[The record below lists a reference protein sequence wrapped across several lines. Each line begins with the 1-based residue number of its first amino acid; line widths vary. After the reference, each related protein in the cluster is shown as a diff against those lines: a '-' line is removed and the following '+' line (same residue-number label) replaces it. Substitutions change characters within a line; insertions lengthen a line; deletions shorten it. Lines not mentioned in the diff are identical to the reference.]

1 MPIYPY
7 SQAKGCDIN
16 LFPTLTQLILAR
28 ETIRLLVPYFKKY
41 WQHLFWGILALLTVD
56 LLQLYIPRVIKHAVD
71 ALQQGQATSASLLR
85 QGGLI
90 LSFAV
95 GIAFFRFTW
104 RYLVLGFSR
113 FLERDLRNLLLGR
126 LVRLDRPFFNR
137 RPAGEIMALS
147 GNDLTNVQL
156 ACGMGIVSFI
166 DAFLMT
172 GAAVVFMAY
181 IHPGLTF
188 LALAPMPV
196 LAILTGL
203 LSAMLHKRYNRVQEQ
218 FSDLTEFARSTLM
231 AIRLIK
237 AYTQE
242 QRQTEQFDRLGREFV
257 RNNIRLALVQGVLTP
272 FSTLIASTSLLLV
285 LYFGGRLT
293 IAGSISIGDFV
304 AFMTYLGLL
313 TWPMMA
319 MGWVANLFQRGI
331 TSLYRISRVLE
342 EEPLLREPRNP
353 LALPAVTGLSV
364 RNLSFR
370 YAGRKT
376 LALDDLSLDISTG
389 LLGIVGRTGSGKS
402 ALCQL
407 LARLYPVP
415 DDRLF
420 LAGIDYNR
428 LPLAGLRA
436 KIAYVPQETILF
448 SDTIRNNIAFG
459 RPEASDAEIVQAA
472 QAAGIHEE
480 IEAFKDGYQS
490 RVGEKGLLLSG
501 GQRQRLALARALL
514 LDRPIVIIDDG
525 LSAVDTDT
533 EHRIIENFGTWLPGR
548 ICILV
553 SHRVAPLLAADR
565 IIVMEQGSIAAQGTH
580 QQLLESSPFYRTI
593 YQHQTTAGEAA
604 A

>member
-1 MPIYPY
+1 M
-7 SQAKGCDIN
+7 
-16 LFPTLTQLILAR
+16 
-28 ETIRLLVPYFKKY
+28 PYFKKY
-41 WQHLFWGILALLTVD
+41 WQRLFWGILALLTVD
-56 LLQLYIPRVIKHAVD
+56 LLQLYIPRVIKQAVD
-71 ALQQGQATSASLLR
+71 ALQLGQATSASLLG

-90 LSFAV
+90 LSFAI

-113 FLERDLRNLLLGR
+113 LLERDLRNLLLSR
-126 LVRLDRPFFNR
+126 LVRMDRPFFNR

-147 GNDLTNVQL
+147 GNDLTNVQM
-156 ACGMGIVSFI
+156 ACGIGIVSFI
-166 DAFLMT
+166 DAFMMT
-172 GAAVVFMAY
+172 AAAVVFMAY

-196 LAILTGL
+196 LAISTGL
-203 LSAMLHKRYNRVQEQ
+203 LSAMLHKRYKLVQEQ

-242 QRQTEQFDRLGREFV
+242 QRQTEHFDRLGKDFV
-257 RNNIRLALVQGVLTP
+257 RNNIRLAMVQGILTP

-293 IAGSISIGDFV
+293 IAGTISIGDFV

-319 MGWVANLFQRGI
+319 MGWVANLFQRGV
-331 TSLYRISRVLE
+331 TSLYRISKVME
-342 EEPLLREPRNP
+342 EEPLLREPQNP
-353 LALPAVTGLSV
+353 LPLPVVTSLSV
-364 RNLSFR
+364 RNLSFQ
-370 YAGRKT
+370 YSGRKAM
-376 LALDDLSLDISTG
+376 ALNDLSLDISPG

-402 ALCQL
+402 TLCQL

-420 LAGIDYNR
+420 MAGIDYNQ
-428 LPLAGLRA
+428 LPLAELRE

-448 SDTIRNNIAFG
+448 SDTIRTNIAFG
-459 RPEASDAEIVQAA
+459 RPDASDAEIAQAA
-472 QAAGIHEE
+472 RAAGIHEE
-480 IEAFKDGYQS
+480 IAAFKDGYQS
-490 RVGEKGLLLSG
+490 LVGEKGLLLSG
-501 GQRQRLALARALL
+501 GQRQRIALARALL
-514 LDRPIVIIDDG
+514 LDRPVVIIDDG

-533 EHRIIENFGTWLPGR
+533 EHQIIKNFDSWLPGR

-553 SHRVAPLLAADR
+553 SHRVAPLLAAER
-565 IIVMEQGSIAAQGTH
+565 IIVMEKGSIAAQGSH
-580 QQLLESSPFYRTI
+580 LQLLETSPFYRTI
-593 YQHQTTAGEAA
+593 YQHQTTAGEAKV
-604 A
+604 

>member
-1 MPIYPY
+1 M
-7 SQAKGCDIN
+7 
-16 LFPTLTQLILAR
+16 
-28 ETIRLLVPYFKKY
+28 PYFRKY
-41 WQHLFWGILALLTVD
+41 RQQLFWGILALLTVD
-56 LLQLYIPRVIKHAVD
+56 LLQLYIPRVIRQAVD
-71 ALQQGQATSASLLR
+71 ALQLGRATSASLLG
-85 QGGLI
+85 QGGVI
-90 LSFAV
+90 LAFAI
-95 GIAFFRFTW
+95 GIAFFRFSW

-113 FLERDLRNLLLGR
+113 LLERDLRNLLLSR

-147 GNDLTNVQL
+147 GNDLTNVQM
-156 ACGMGIVSFI
+156 ACGMGIISFI
-166 DAFLMT
+166 DAFMMT

-231 AIRLIK
+231 SIRLIK

-242 QRQTEQFDRLGREFV
+242 ERQTEQFDRLGRDFM
-257 RNNIRLALVQGVLTP
+257 RNNIRLAMVQGVLTP

-285 LYFGGRLT
+285 LFFGGRLT

-319 MGWVANLFQRGI
+319 MGWVANLIQRGI
-331 TSLYRISRVLE
+331 TSLYRISRVME
-342 EEPLLREPRNP
+342 EEPLLRDPENP
-353 LALPAVTGLSV
+353 LPMPVVTGLSV
-364 RNLSFR
+364 RNLSLR

-376 LALDDLSLDISTG
+376 MALDNLSLDISPG

-415 DDRLF
+415 DGRLF
-420 LAGIDYNR
+420 LSGIDYNR

-448 SDTIRNNIAFG
+448 SDSIRNNIAFG

-472 QAAGIHEE
+472 QAAGIHKE
-480 IEAFKDGYQS
+480 IMAFQEGYQS

-525 LSAVDTDT
+525 LSAVDADT
-533 EHRIIENFGTWLPGR
+533 EHQIIENFSTWLPGR

-553 SHRVAPLLAADR
+553 SHRVAPLLAADL
-565 IIVMEQGSIAAQGTH
+565 IIVMEQGRIAAQGTH
-580 QQLLESSPFYRTI
+580 LQLLETSPFYRTI
-593 YQHQTTAGEAA
+593 YQHQTTAGEDAA
-604 A
+604 

>member
-1 MPIYPY
+1 M
-7 SQAKGCDIN
+7 
-16 LFPTLTQLILAR
+16 
-28 ETIRLLVPYFKKY
+28 PYFKKY
-41 WQHLFWGILALLTVD
+41 WQRLFWGIVALLTVD
-56 LLQLYIPRVIKHAVD
+56 LLQLYIPRVIKQAVD
-71 ALQQGQATSASLLR
+71 DLHLGLATSTTLLA

-90 LSFAV
+90 ISFA
-95 GIAFFRFTW
+95 IAIALLRFTW

-113 FLERDLRNLLLGR
+113 LLERDLRNRLLVSLM
-126 LVRLDRPFFNR
+126 RLDRLFFNR
-137 RPAGEIMALS
+137 HPAGEIMALS

-156 ACGMGIVSFI
+156 ACGMGIVSFV
-166 DAFLMT
+166 DAFVMT
-172 GAAVVFMAY
+172 SAAVVFMAY
-181 IHPGLTF
+181 IHPGLTV

-203 LSAMLHKRYNRVQEQ
+203 LSAILHKRYNRVQEQ
-218 FSDLTEFARSTLM
+218 FSDLTEFVRSTLT

-242 QRQTEQFDRLGREFV
+242 QRQTEEFDRQGKEFV

-272 FSTLIASTSLLLV
+272 FSTLIANTSLLLV
-285 LYFGGRLT
+285 LFFGGRLT
-293 IAGSISIGDFV
+293 ISGSISIGDFV

-331 TSLYRISRVLE
+331 TSLHRISRVMK
-342 EEPLLREPRNP
+342 EEPLLREPREPVP
-353 LALPAVTGLSV
+353 LPTVNGLAV
-364 RNLSFR
+364 RNLSFQ

-376 LALDDLSLDISTG
+376 MALHDLSLDIAPG

-402 ALCQL
+402 ALCQV

-420 LAGIDYNR
+420 LGGVDYN
-428 LPLAGLRA
+428 LLSLKGLRE
-436 KIAYVPQETILF
+436 KIAYVPQESILF

-459 RPEASDAEIVQAA
+459 RPDASDSEIVRAA
-472 QAAGIHEE
+472 RAAGIHEE

-501 GQRQRLALARALL
+501 GQRQRIALARALL

-533 EHRIIENFGTWLPGR
+533 EHRIIENFGSWLPGR
-548 ICILV
+548 ICILA

-565 IIVMEQGSIAAQGTH
+565 IIVMEEGTIAAQGTH
-580 QQLLESSPFYRTI
+580 LELLENSHFYRTI
-593 YQHQTTAGEAA
+593 YEHQTTAGEAA
-604 A
+604 G